1 MSRGKGHIPVRTC
14 VSCGA
19 KRSKKEMLRFV
30 LGQDKQLVRD
40 DSGHRTGRGA
50 YACKVSS
57 CIETLMNRRR
67 LEKVF
72 KVLREQRQEIGG
84 FQKEGR

>member
-1 MSRGKGHIPVRTC
+1 MSRDKGHVPVRTC

-30 LGQDKQLVRD
+30 LGQNKHLVRD
-40 DSGHRTGRGA
+40 DSGLRAGRGA
-50 YACKVSS
+50 YTCRVSS

-67 LEKVF
+67 FEKVF
-72 KVLREQRQEIGG
+72 RVAREQRPEAG
-84 FQKEGR
+84 

>member
-1 MSRGKGHIPVRTC
+1 

-19 KRSKKEMLRFV
+19 KQSKKEMLRFV

-40 DSGHRTGRGA
+40 DSGHRAGRGA
-50 YACKVSS
+50 YVCRGSS

-67 LEKVF
+67 FEKVF
-72 KVLREQRQEIGG
+72 RVPREQRQEVAG

>member
-30 LGQDKQLVRD
+30 LGQDKQLIRD
-40 DSGHRTGRGA
+40 DSGHRAGRGA

-57 CIETLMNRRR
+57 CLETLMNRRR
-67 LEKVF
+67 FEKVF
-72 KVLREQRQEIGG
+72 KIPREQRQETG
-84 FQKEGR
+84 

>member
-1 MSRGKGHIPVRTC
+1 VRTC

-30 LGQDKQLVRD
+30 LDQDKQLVRD
-40 DSGHRTGRGA
+40 DAGHRAGRGA
-50 YACKVSS
+50 YACNVSS

-67 LEKVF
+67 FERAF
-72 KVLREQRQEIGG
+72 KVPREQRPEVGEHQREAP
-84 FQKEGR
+84 

>member
-1 MSRGKGHIPVRTC
+1 MSRGKGHVPVRTC

-19 KRSKKEMLRFV
+19 KRSKKEMIRFV

-40 DSGHRTGRGA
+40 DSGRRAGRGA
-50 YACKVSS
+50 YACRVSS

-67 LEKVF
+67 FEKVF
-72 KVLREQRQEIGG
+72 RIPREQSPEAG
-84 FQKEGR
+84 

>member
-40 DSGHRTGRGA
+40 DSGLRAGRGA
-50 YACKVSS
+50 YACQVSS
-57 CIETLMNRRR
+57 CIETLMNRRGFER
-67 LEKVF
+67 VF
-72 KVLREQRQEIGG
+72 RISREQRPEVG
-84 FQKEGR
+84 